1 MGIKPESR
9 SRLLEDKYAFACD
22 EQVLVNALDLCDE
35 VFSHDKL
42 KLMYNKA
49 IHRIDMLETV
59 IALRDC
65 EHSYRVFD
73 IKA

>member
-9 SRLLEDKYAFACD
+9 SRLLEDKFQFASD

-42 KLMYNKA
+42 KRLYNNA
-49 IHRIDMLETV
+49 MSRIDMLETV
-59 IALRDC
+59 IAIKDC